1 MFEQLKTKVN
11 QFYGRGSSSIFV
23 PPMDGRLRPNDTL
36 DNSEVYARISNIDN
50 MVSDERIIYASSLNL
65 LLKITD
71 GIAETLQTFKY
82 EITAITI
89 GNGGMLVLGLDNKK
103 VVFYSL
109 VKNVILDEIE
119 ISCVTGLL
127 FWDADNLLIASGS
140 KEFLA
145 TEWRSD
151 LLNLGSTGSIWLYNV
166 RKKSKIEILSKL
178 KWPIGLCKSEERL
191 VFTEAWK
198 HSVSSIDF
206 TINFLENVHCKTDLL
221 MRLPGYPGRIIQDEN
236 DHFWL
241 CMFAPRNQLIE
252 FVLTEKSY
260 RSKMISQV
268 DPKFWIAPT
277 FRSGTDF
284 REPLQGGGVKMMGV
298 LKPWA
303 PVFSYG
309 LIIKL
314 DRDFQPLLSMHSR
327 ANGHAHG
334 ITSAVCPVG
343 REILVSSRG
352 NDKILRCFDQ

>member
-1 MFEQLKTKVN
+1 
-11 QFYGRGSSSIFV
+11 
-23 PPMDGRLRPNDTL
+23 
-36 DNSEVYARISNIDN
+36 
-50 MVSDERIIYASSLNL
+50 
-65 LLKITD
+65 
-71 GIAETLQTFKY
+71 
-82 EITAITI
+82 
-89 GNGGMLVLGLDNKK
+89 
-103 VVFYSL
+103 
-109 VKNVILDEIE
+109 
-119 ISCVTGLL
+119 GLL
-127 FWDADNLLIASGS
+127 FWDSDNLLIASGS

-166 RKKSKIEILSKL
+166 RKKSKVEILSKL
-178 KWPIGLCKSEERL
+178 KWPVGLCKSKERL
-191 VFTEAWK
+191 VFTESWK
-198 HSVSSIDF
+198 HSVSSIEVTNNSF
-206 TINFLENVHCKTDLL
+206 GNVHCKTDLL
-221 MRLPGYPGRIIQDEN
+221 MRLPGYPGRINQDKN

-241 CMFAPRNQLIE
+241 CLFAPRNQLIE

-268 DPKFWIAPT
+268 DSKFWIAPT

-343 REILVSSRG
+343 GEVLVSSRG